1 MKAFPQLLLKA
12 ITSGLID
19 LRVYG
24 NIYCLIQFPSYDI
37 VTSLACQEPGLLVR
51 LGSIWDW
58 DDIVPWVSMEC
69 SESFNGLFPY
79 NFLSLSFYHVIISP
93 NILIDF
99 ISTKIETLLPDLFV
113 YKLQLHGTLV
123 NSIMVFI
130 PLFIQRMTIYEA
142 RRLHYVPVLTPPWL
156 QAVLQL
162 VLKSE
167 KKVMLLPVH

>member
-1 MKAFPQLLLKA
+1 
-12 ITSGLID
+12 
-19 LRVYG
+19 
-24 NIYCLIQFPSYDI
+24 
-37 VTSLACQEPGLLVR
+37 
-51 LGSIWDW
+51 
-58 DDIVPWVSMEC
+58 MEC
-69 SESFNGLFPY
+69 SESFNGLLPY

-142 RRLHYVPVLTPPWL
+142 RRLHYVPVLTPP
-156 QAVLQL
+156 
-162 VLKSE
+162 
-167 KKVMLLPVH
+167 